1 MCCINNSIIASLQN
15 YIQTNIRGYAKR
27 KFYYA
32 KRTNFQIKLFLVT
45 LFYIIFVQ
53 KFKNTMLKTILLL
66 TPVYVTLFWS
76 VVLLT
81 DKSNY
86 SIPRSFLSKFMIAAF
101 VVYLSHFFFYSGLEN
116 IYIAIDP
123 IYQLSSLLVYP
134 LYHIYFRLLTID
146 QTFSIRKHWHLLLAP
161 FMCFILYLIG
171 VIVADNNEYKMWLFN
186 RNLNFTSSAML
197 YLKTIDQLIRVCF
210 IIQVVYVV
218 VSNFRLITKYGHKAS
233 HFYSNATDSST
244 IRITLLNYSMIFT
257 AISSITLA
265 TLGRDFFKNEYT
277 GIIIAAVIFSSM
289 LFLIGWLGDRQKVLN
304 PAFESENS
312 HEEETQNDNSS
323 DNQHLLID
331 KIETL
336 FTEQQ
341 LFLNSKLNILD
352 IASALGSNRTYISY
366 LINKN
371 FNQNFCSYVNQYR
384 IQYLEEKMHEQP
396 ELPNQQL
403 AELCGFGSTDSMKRA
418 VLNKTGMSLQEWK
431 SKRLNSITK
440 KQLIDDSN
448 H

>member
-1 MCCINNSIIASLQN
+1 
-15 YIQTNIRGYAKR
+15 
-27 KFYYA
+27 
-32 KRTNFQIKLFLVT
+32 
-45 LFYIIFVQ
+45 
-53 KFKNTMLKTILLL
+53 MLKTILLL

-86 SIPRSFLSKFMIAAF
+86 SIPRSFLSKFMMVAF
-101 VVYLSHFFFYSGLEN
+101 VVYFSHFLFYSGFQK
-116 IYIAIDP
+116 IYIVIDP
-123 IYQLSSLLVYP
+123 VYQLSSLLVYP

-146 QTFSIRKHWHLLLAP
+146 RMFSIKKHWRLLLAP
-161 FMCFILYLIG
+161 LTCFILYSIA

-186 RNLNFTSSAML
+186 RNLNFTSSAMIF
-197 YLKTIDQLIRVCF
+197 LKIMHQVIRICF
-210 IIQVVYVV
+210 IVQVVYVV
-218 VSNFRLITKYGHKAS
+218 VSNFRLITKFGHKAS

-244 IRITLLNYSMIFT
+244 IRITLLNYSMIIT

-265 TLGRDFFKNEYT
+265 ALGRDFFKNEYT

-304 PAFESENS
+304 PAFESEDS

-323 DNQHLLID
+323 DNQHILVD

-336 FTEQQ
+336 FTKQQ

-384 IQYLEEKMHEQP
+384 IQYLEEKMREQP

-403 AELCGFGSTDSMKRA
+403 AEFCGFGSVDSMKRA

-431 SKRLNSITK
+431 SKCLHSTPKN
-440 KQLIDDSN
+440 QLTHN
-448 H
+448 

>member
-1 MCCINNSIIASLQN
+1 
-15 YIQTNIRGYAKR
+15 
-27 KFYYA
+27 
-32 KRTNFQIKLFLVT
+32 
-45 LFYIIFVQ
+45 
-53 KFKNTMLKTILLL
+53 
-66 TPVYVTLFWS
+66 
-76 VVLLT
+76 
-81 DKSNY
+81 
-86 SIPRSFLSKFMIAAF
+86 MIAAF

-304 PAFESENS
+304 PAFESDEISDNNEHNENS
-312 HEEETQNDNSS
+312 T
-323 DNQHLLID
+323 DNQNMFVE
-331 KIETL
+331 KIQNL
-336 FTEQQ
+336 FATRQ

-352 IASALGSNRTYISY
+352 VASELGSNRTYISY
-366 LINKN
+366 MINKS

-384 IQYLEEKMHEQP
+384 IQFLEEKLKEHP

-403 AELCGFGSTDSMKRA
+403 AELCGFGSVDSMKRA
-418 VLNKTGMSLQEWK
+418 VLTKTGISLQEWK
-431 SKRLNSITK
+431 SKLNKPGSKNI
-440 KQLIDDSN
+440 
-448 H
+448 

>member
-1 MCCINNSIIASLQN
+1 
-15 YIQTNIRGYAKR
+15 
-27 KFYYA
+27 
-32 KRTNFQIKLFLVT
+32 
-45 LFYIIFVQ
+45 
-53 KFKNTMLKTILLL
+53 MLKTILLL

-86 SIPRSFLSKFMIAAF
+86 SIPRSFLSKFMMVAF
-101 VVYLSHFFFYSGLEN
+101 VVYFSHFLFYSGFQK
-116 IYIAIDP
+116 IYIVIDP
-123 IYQLSSLLVYP
+123 VYQLSSLLVYP

-146 QTFSIRKHWHLLLAP
+146 RMFSIKKHWRLLLAP
-161 FMCFILYLIG
+161 LTCFILYSIA

-186 RNLNFTSSAML
+186 RNLNFTSSSMIF
-197 YLKTIDQLIRVCF
+197 LKIMHQVIRICF
-210 IIQVVYVV
+210 IVQVVYVV
-218 VSNFRLITKYGHKAS
+218 VSNFLLITKFGHKAS

-244 IRITLLNYSMIFT
+244 IRITLLNYSMIIT

-265 TLGRDFFKNEYT
+265 ALGRDFFKNEYT

-304 PAFESENS
+304 PAFESEDS

-323 DNQHLLID
+323 DNQHILVD

-384 IQYLEEKMHEQP
+384 IQYLEEKMREQP

-403 AELCGFGSTDSMKRA
+403 AELCGFGSADSMKRA

-431 SKRLNSITK
+431 SKCLHSTPKNS
-440 KQLIDDSN
+440 
-448 H
+448 

>member
-1 MCCINNSIIASLQN
+1 
-15 YIQTNIRGYAKR
+15 
-27 KFYYA
+27 
-32 KRTNFQIKLFLVT
+32 
-45 LFYIIFVQ
+45 
-53 KFKNTMLKTILLL
+53 MLKTILLL
-66 TPVYVTLFWS
+66 TPVYVTLFWF

-81 DKSNY
+81 DKSNC
-86 SIPRSFLSKFMIAAF
+86 SIPRSFLSKFMLAAF

-116 IYIAIDP
+116 IYIVIDP

-146 QTFSIRKHWHLLLAP
+146 QTFSIKKHWYLLLAP
-161 FMCFILYLIG
+161 FTCFILYLIG

-186 RNLNFTSSAML
+186 RNLNFTSSAMIF
-197 YLKTIDQLIRVCF
+197 LKIMHQVIRVCF
-210 IIQVVYVV
+210 IIQVAYVV
-218 VSNFRLITKYGHKAS
+218 VCNFRLITKYGHKAS

-265 TLGRDFFKNEYT
+265 ALGRDFFKNEYT
-277 GIIIAAVIFSSM
+277 GIFIAALIFSTM

-304 PAFESENS
+304 PAFESEDS
-312 HEEETQNDNSS
+312 LEKDEEAQNENCS
-323 DNQHLLID
+323 DNQHLLIE

-384 IQYLEEKMHEQP
+384 IQYLEEKMREQP

-403 AELCGFGSTDSMKRA
+403 AELCGFGSADSMKRA

-431 SKRLNSITK
+431 SKCLHSTPKNS
-440 KQLIDDSN
+440 
-448 H
+448 